1 MSQEIDFKL
10 DGEIK
15 ESSDEK
21 LFSISKARAEQSKV
35 WKDMI
40 RVRES
45 HKAETVTLSEDSELL
60 IKLFEA
66 LNVIEWLVER
76 PIELQNL
83 KAVSFVALLEAAGK
97 YQAEIVSTFFFWGL
111 GDSSELTLSAR
122 PTRMAFKQMDGIA
135 ITS

>member
-1 MSQEIDFKL
+1 MSQEIDLKL

-15 ESSDEK
+15 DLIFKSSDEK

-40 RVRES
+40 RVGES

-66 LNVIEWLVER
+66 LNVMEWLVER

-83 KAVSFVALLEAAGK
+83 KAVSFVALLEAAEK
-97 YQAEIVSTFFFWGL
+97 YQAEIVSTFIFLKF
-111 GDSSELTLSAR
+111 
-122 PTRMAFKQMDGIA
+122 
-135 ITS
+135 